1 MKKSTFIGNLVA
13 WIVVAAVCGAF
24 LVWWQTG
31 EGTANISDPVV
42 QLGVVLA
49 APMLLYA
56 IGALAGLALL
66 WFKRILVGRITKI
79 VCRIIGIL
87 ALAFV
92 LFAGVPVFVPD
103 AGSSLLGPVVVVV
116 YVSMVAP
123 LLILVLGVVYAIGC
137 AGVSPGKRGAS
148 ATPLPDD
155 RTE

>member
-1 MKKSTFIGNLVA
+1 MKKSTFIGNLVV

-66 WFKRILVGRITKI
+66 WFKKIRVGRITKL
-79 VCRIIGIL
+79 VCRVIGIL

-103 AGSSLLGPVVVVV
+103 AGSTLLAPVVVVV

-123 LLILVLGVVYAIGC
+123 LLIVALGAVYAVGC
-137 AGVSPGKRGAS
+137 AGVSPDKHGAS
-148 ATPLPDD
+148 AASPSDD
-155 RTE
+155 NLE

>member
-24 LVWWQTG
+24 LVWWQAG
-31 EGTANISDPVV
+31 EGAANISDPVV

-66 WFKRILVGRITKI
+66 WFKKIRVGRITKL
-79 VCRIIGIL
+79 VCRVIGIL

-92 LFAGVPVFVPD
+92 LFAGVPVFAPD
-103 AGSSLLGPVVVVV
+103 TGSTLLGPVVVVV

-123 LLILVLGVVYAIGC
+123 LLIVALGAVYAVGC
-137 AGVSPGKRGAS
+137 AGASPDKHGAS
-148 ATPLPDD
+148 AASPSDD
-155 RTE
+155 HLE